1 MVAPSDP
8 RCVELAHPDLIN
20 FGVSIFIVVGI
31 LVSYLP
37 QHFKIIARRSS
48 RGLSPM
54 FVLLGT
60 VSGTASIAN
69 ILTLP
74 ESTRDMDCCKD
85 IGGFPCAAAMLGI
98 VQIAVQWACF
108 FFIMLLFLIFF
119 PRASDAV
126 EEQDTD
132 MPTWKEAVLVLG
144 VSIAF
149 FVVSLFGSV
158 VFVYAI
164 PSHVRGW
171 ANFLGLLASLL
182 AAIQYLPQIAMTWRL
197 QETGSLSIPMMI
209 IQTPGSFVFAASLY
223 ARLGPRGWSA
233 WGLFI
238 FTGFLQGILL
248 AMALSFVWRD
258 RKARQAKELEVASGG
273 DLGMDTERTPLLDV
287 FKEVKMK
294 ISSGLALAGAAQ
306 TWAAVAPRPMVSSEA
321 IQAEIK
327 TEKLMGNL
335 EAFDDIAK
343 ANGGN
348 RAFGLPGYAAS
359 VDYMLAKTQN
369 THFKT
374 WTQDF
379 PALFNQI
386 SSISFSVSNTSYRV
400 IGLSYSPST
409 TPEGLTLPLVLGA
422 SGPEGCT
429 NEAYDKLDV
438 AGKIVLVQRGSCPDG
453 TTLAGRM
460 KPAAAAGAS
469 AVIIY
474 ASDTANVTGGTLSNP
489 NPDYVSTGYISLADA
504 SPLVARL
511 QAGEALTAHFQQ
523 TQTVETRITQNVF
536 TETKDGDPTNVIML
550 GAHLDSVQA
559 GAGINDDGSG
569 TTLILEL
576 AKALRRFKVKNKVR
590 FAWWGAEEN
599 GLLGSKYYTQN
610 LAPADA
616 NNILTYL
623 NFDMV
628 SRGYLGVFDG
638 DGSAF
643 NLSGAPGSAA
653 IERLFVQHFERRGL
667 VVTPARF
674 TGGSDYQSFMNI
686 GKPVGGLHTGT
697 GVAQD
702 PCYHQACD
710 TIDNPNPETL
720 TINAKAAA
728 HVLSILA
735 TRGEEIIPKSPVN
748 ASMITNK
755 GIMGVEPVWTVPGEG
770 EMHLATCGHDV

>member
-1 MVAPSDP
+1 
-8 RCVELAHPDLIN
+8 
-20 FGVSIFIVVGI
+20 
-31 LVSYLP
+31 
-37 QHFKIIARRSS
+37 
-48 RGLSPM
+48 
-54 FVLLGT
+54 
-60 VSGTASIAN
+60 
-69 ILTLP
+69 
-74 ESTRDMDCCKD
+74 
-85 IGGFPCAAAMLGI
+85 
-98 VQIAVQWACF
+98 
-108 FFIMLLFLIFF
+108 
-119 PRASDAV
+119 
-126 EEQDTD
+126 
-132 MPTWKEAVLVLG
+132 
-144 VSIAF
+144 
-149 FVVSLFGSV
+149 
-158 VFVYAI
+158 
-164 PSHVRGW
+164 
-171 ANFLGLLASLL
+171 
-182 AAIQYLPQIAMTWRL
+182 
-197 QETGSLSIPMMI
+197 
-209 IQTPGSFVFAASLY
+209 
-223 ARLGPRGWSA
+223 
-233 WGLFI
+233 
-238 FTGFLQGILL
+238 
-248 AMALSFVWRD
+248 
-258 RKARQAKELEVASGG
+258 
-273 DLGMDTERTPLLDV
+273 
-287 FKEVKMK
+287 MK

-306 TWAAVAPRPMVSSEA
+306 TWAAVTPRPMVSEA

-409 TPEGLTLPLVLGA
+409 TSEGLTLPLVLGA

-429 NEAYDKLDV
+429 NEAYENLDV

-489 NPDYVSTGYISLADA
+489 NPAYVSTGYINLSDA
-504 SPLVARL
+504 EPLVARL
-511 QAGEALTAHFQQ
+511 QAGEAVTAYFQQ

-569 TTLILEL
+569 STLILEI
-576 AKALRRFKVKNKVR
+576 AKALRRFNVKNKVR

-610 LAPADA
+610 LLPSEA

-628 SRGYLGVFDG
+628 SRGYFGVFDG
-638 DGSAF
+638 DGSSF
-643 NLSGAPGSAA
+643 NLSGAAGSAA
-653 IERLFVQHFERRGL
+653 IEQLFVKHFEKEG
-667 VVTPARF
+667 VPVTPARF

-735 TRGEEIIPKSPVN
+735 MRGEEIIPKSPVN
-748 ASMITNK
+748 TSMVTK
-755 GIMGVEPVWTVPGEG
+755 SGIMGVETVWTVPEEG

>member
-1 MVAPSDP
+1 MAAPSDP

-74 ESTRDMDCCKD
+74 ESTRDMDCCKE

-258 RKARQAKELEVASGG
+258 RKARQAKELEIASGG

-569 TTLILEL
+569 STLILEL

>member
-1 MVAPSDP
+1 MDP
-8 RCVELAHPDLIN
+8 HNERCTELQYPDLVN
-20 FGVSIFIVVGI
+20 FSVSVFIVFGI

-37 QHFKIIARRSS
+37 QHYKIISRRSS

-74 ESTRDMDCCKD
+74 ESTRDMACCKE
-85 IGGFPCAAAMLGI
+85 IGTFPCAAAMLGI
-98 VQIAVQWACF
+98 VQIGVQWSCF

-119 PRASDAV
+119 PRDAPSIV
-126 EEQDTD
+126 EEEQDSQ
-132 MPTWKEAVLVLG
+132 MPTWKEAVLVLA
-144 VSIAF
+144 VSVAF
-149 FVVSLFGSV
+149 FVVALFGSV
-158 VFVYAI
+158 VFVYAV

-171 ANFLGLLASLL
+171 ANFLGLLATVL
-182 AAIQYLPQIAMTWRL
+182 AAIQYIPQILMTWKL
-197 QETGSLSIPMMI
+197 QETGSLSIPMMC

-223 ARLGPRGWSA
+223 ARLGPAGWSA

-238 FTGFLQGILL
+238 FTGILQGFLL
-248 AMALSFVWRD
+248 AMGISFVLRD
-258 RKARQAKELEVASGG
+258 RKAQQAQ
-273 DLGMDTERTPLLDV
+273 T
-287 FKEVKMK
+287 MK
-294 ISSGLALAGAAQ
+294 FSSAIALAGAAQ
-306 TWAAVAPRPMVSSEA
+306 TLAAVRPRPMVSSGA
-321 IQAEIK
+321 IQDQI
-327 TEKLMGNL
+327 TSEKLMGNL
-335 EAFDDIAK
+335 KAFDTIAK

-359 VDYMLAKTQN
+359 VDYMLEKTQN

-379 PALFNQI
+379 PALFNRVD
-386 SSISFSVSNTSYRV
+386 SIEFTVSNTSYRV
-400 IGLSYSPST
+400 VGLTYSPST
-409 TPEGLTLPLVLGA
+409 SPEGLTLPLALGA
-422 SGPEGCT
+422 TGAAGCT
-429 NEAYDKLDV
+429 KEGYSNLDV
-438 AGKIVLVQRGSCPDG
+438 KGKIALVQRGSCPDG
-453 TTLAGRM
+453 TTFAGRM
-460 KPAAAAGAS
+460 KAAAAAGAS
-469 AVIIY
+469 AVVIY
-474 ASDTANVTGGTLSNP
+474 ASDRSNVTGGTLSNP
-489 NPDYVSTGYISLADA
+489 NPLEYVSTGYINLADA
-504 SPLVARL
+504 EPLVARL
-511 QAGEALTAHFQQ
+511 TAGEAVEAYFQQ
-523 TQTVETRITQNVF
+523 TQIIEERITQNVF
-536 TETKDGDPTNVIML
+536 TETKDGDPENVIML

-569 TTLILEL
+569 STLILEI
-576 AKALRRFKVKNKVR
+576 ARALRRFNVKNKVR

-610 LAPADA
+610 LNATEA

-628 SRGYLGVFDG
+628 SRGYFGVFDG
-638 DGSAF
+638 DGSTY
-643 NLSGAPGSAA
+643 NLTGAPGSDA
-653 IERLFVQHFERRGL
+653 IEKLFVEHLTSKG
-667 VVTPARF
+667 VNVTAARF

-697 GVAQD
+697 GIEQD

-735 TRGEEIIPKSPVN
+735 TRGETIIPKSPIN
-748 ASMITNK
+748 TTMITAR
-755 GIMGVEPVWTVPGEG
+755 GIIGVEPRWTVPEEG
-770 EMHLATCGHDV
+770 EKHLATCGYEI